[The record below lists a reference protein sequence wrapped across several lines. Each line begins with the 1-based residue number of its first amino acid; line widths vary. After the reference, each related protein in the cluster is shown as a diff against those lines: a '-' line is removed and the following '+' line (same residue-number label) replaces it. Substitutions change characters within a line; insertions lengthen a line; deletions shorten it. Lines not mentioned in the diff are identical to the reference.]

1 MKTPLPFERPV
12 YVSRPALPPLTDYV
26 RRLETIWATNI
37 LTNMGPMHEMLELS
51 VGERVGVGRTSLWN
65 NGMTALVAAVSAL
78 RLERRKVIVTPFT
91 FPATVH
97 AIALLGLEPVFVDI
111 DDESLT
117 LDPTRIEEV
126 LDPEVGAIVGTHVYG
141 RFCDTKAI
149 DVIARKHDLRV
160 IYDGAHIFGRRA
172 PVMEKQPHVLGD
184 ITMLSFHATKLFHSV
199 EGGALI
205 TASEDLDHRLR
216 LIRNFGI
223 VNEHDVRGLGLN
235 GKMSEVH
242 AAMGLSMLDLMD
254 AEIDQ
259 RLGIASRYVEVLS
272 SIPGIRIV
280 AGGEGIVQYFVLRI
294 DAEEFGSTRD
304 DLHQTLRSLNV
315 ISRKYFSPLCS
326 DVEPYNALPSAR
338 NLPVA
343 RKAASEVIA
352 LPLYGGLGLEDA
364 DRIADIVRW
373 HQKGKNL

>member
-12 YVSRPALPPLTDYV
+12 YVSRPALPPLTEYV
-26 RRLETIWATNI
+26 RRLESIWATNI
-37 LTNMGPMHEMLELS
+37 LTNMGPMHEMLELA
-51 VGERVGVGRTSLWN
+51 VADRVGAGKVSLWN
-65 NGMTALVAAVSAL
+65 NGMSALLAAVSSL
-78 RLERRKVIVTPFT
+78 QLERRKVIVTPFT

-97 AIALLGLEPVFVDI
+97 AISLLGLEPVFVDI
-111 DDESLT
+111 DDSLT
-117 LDPTRIEEV
+117 LDPAGIEEA
-126 LDPEVGAIVGTHVYG
+126 LDPDVGAIIGTHVYG
-141 RFCDTKAI
+141 RFCDTEAI
-149 DVIARKHDLRV
+149 DRIARRHDLRV
-160 IYDGAHIFGRRA
+160 IYDGAHIFGRSA
-172 PVMEKQPHVLGD
+172 PVMNAEPHRLGD

-205 TASEDLDHRLR
+205 TADHEVDRRLR

-223 VNEHDVRGLGLN
+223 VNENDVKGLGLN

-259 RLGIASRYVEVLS
+259 RLSVASRYLEALS
-272 SIPGIRIV
+272 GIPGLRV
-280 AGGEGIVQYFVLRI
+280 VSGADGIVQYFILRI
-294 DAEEFGSTRD
+294 DADEFGSGRD
-304 DLHQTLRSLNV
+304 DLHNTLRSLNV

-326 DVEPYNALPSAR
+326 DVEPYNSLPSAQ

-343 RKAASEVIA
+343 RKAAEEVIA
-352 LPLYGGLGLEDA
+352 LPLYGGLSLEDA

-373 HQKGKNL
+373 HQKGGTL